1 MLSYGVFALVK
12 SVTKDLKEDFLAVYD
27 SSDVYAMI
35 FWVTL
40 KVIKLAIMTTQ
51 MVAQYQQTFMVCVA

>member
-51 MVAQYQQTFMVCVA
+51 MVAQYQQTFMGCVA

>member
-51 MVAQYQQTFMVCVA
+51 MVAQYQQTCMVCVA

>member
-1 MLSYGVFALVK
+1 MLSHGVFALVK

>member
-1 MLSYGVFALVK
+1 MLSYGGFALVK